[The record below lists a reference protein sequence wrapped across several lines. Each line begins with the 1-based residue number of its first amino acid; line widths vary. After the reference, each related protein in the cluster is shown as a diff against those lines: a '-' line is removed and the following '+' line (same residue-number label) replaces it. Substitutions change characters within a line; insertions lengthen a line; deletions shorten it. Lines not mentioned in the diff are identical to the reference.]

1 MKRGFFD
8 LFIIW
13 KEEFRNVIMDAGVLI
28 FFLVAPLGYPLL
40 YCCIY
45 DNEVASEVPMVVVD
59 ESNSSRSREF
69 TRLCDASRDIRI
81 VGRCANMAE
90 AKRRMDEKR
99 AYGIM
104 RLPADFNKKI
114 ERGEKSHVL
123 LYSSMSSLL
132 YYKAFLSTMTEVS
145 LAMNEDI
152 RMAKMPGL
160 SDRELSVEVKPIE
173 YEHVTYFNPQSGF
186 ASFLIPAV
194 LVLIIQQTLLMGISL
209 LVGAARDRNT
219 FRYLV
224 PIQRHYRGTFRIV
237 FGKTFCYLTFYAV
250 ISIYLLWVVPRLF
263 SLPQMGDRMTVA
275 LFMLP
280 FLLSCIF
287 FSMTLSAFVRDRES
301 SFVIFIFLSLIL
313 VFASG
318 VSWPASS
325 VPWYWK
331 GFSYVFPSTFGIQGF
346 VKMNSMGA
354 TLHDVEFEYISLW
367 TLTFVYFILA
377 CLVYRWQIIRSER
390 LYQRAMKKIWAKK
403 RGKTTMEASNS
414 AK

>member
-1 MKRGFFD
+1 MAKKSFTETIKRGFFD
-8 LFIIW
+8 LFIVW
-13 KEEFRNVIMDAGVLI
+13 KDEFKNVITDAGVLI

-45 DNEVASEVPMVVVD
+45 DNEVAKEVPMVVVD
-59 ESNSSRSREF
+59 HSNSSRSREF
-69 TRLCDASRDIRI
+69 TRLCDASRDVRG
-81 VGRCANMAE
+81 VGRCANMSEAE
-90 AKRRMDEKR
+90 AAMKEKK

-104 RLPADFNKKI
+104 LIPDDFDKKI
-114 ERGEKSHVL
+114 VRGEKSNVL

-132 YYKAFLSTMTEVS
+132 YYKAFLSTLTEVS
-145 LAMNEDI
+145 FEMNEDI
-152 RMAKMPGL
+152 QISRMAAL
-160 SDRELSVEVKPIE
+160 SDRQQEVEVTPIE
-173 YEHVTYFNPQSGF
+173 YEHVNYFNPQGGF

-219 FRYLV
+219 FRNLV
-224 PIQRHYRGTFRIV
+224 PIQNHYRGTFRIV
-237 FGKTFCYLTFYAV
+237 FGKTFCYLTFYAIV
-250 ISIYLLWVVPRLF
+250 SVYLLWVVPRLF

-313 VFASG
+313 LFASG
-318 VSWPASS
+318 VSWPASA

-331 GFSYVFPSTFGIQGF
+331 VFSYVFPSTFGIHGF
-346 VKMNSMGA
+346 VKMNTMGS
-354 TLHDVEFEYISLW
+354 TLHDVEFEYIALW
-367 TLTFVYFILA
+367 ILTFIYFILA

-390 LYQRAMKKIWAKK
+390 IYQQSIERE
-403 RGKTTMEASNS
+403 R
-414 AK
+414 

>member
-1 MKRGFFD
+1 MASKSFTETIKRGFFD
-8 LFIIW
+8 LFIVW
-13 KEEFRNVIMDAGVLI
+13 KDEFRNVVTDAGVLI

-45 DNEVASEVPMVVVD
+45 DNEVAKEVPMVVVD
-59 ESNSSRSREF
+59 ESNSARSREF
-69 TRLCDASRDIRI
+69 TRLCDASRDIKI

-90 AKRRMDEKR
+90 AERAMNEKR

-104 RLPADFNKKI
+104 LFPKDFNKNVV
-114 ERGEKSHVL
+114 RGEKSYVL
-123 LYSSMSSLL
+123 LYNGMSSLL
-132 YYKAFLSTMTEVS
+132 YYKAFLATLTDVS
-145 LAMNEDI
+145 LEMNEDI
-152 RMAKMPGL
+152 RIAKL
-160 SDRELSVEVKPIE
+160 ASLTEREQTVEVKPID
-173 YEHVTYFNPQSGF
+173 YEHVTYFNPQNGF

-209 LVGAARDRNT
+209 LVGASRDRNT
-219 FRYLV
+219 FRNLI
-224 PIQRHYRGTFRIV
+224 PIQHHYRGTFRIV
-237 FGKTFCYLTFYAV
+237 FGKMFCYLTFYALV
-250 ISIYLLWVVPRLF
+250 SVYLLWVVPRLF
-263 SLPQMGDRMTVA
+263 SLPQMGDRLTVA

-318 VSWPASS
+318 ISWPASA

-331 GFSYVFPSTFGIQGF
+331 LFSYLFPSTFGIQGF
-346 VKMNSMGA
+346 VKMNTMGA
-354 TLHDVEFEYISLW
+354 TLHDVGFEYLSLW
-367 TLTFVYFILA
+367 VMAFIYFVTA

-390 LYQRAMKKIWAKK
+390 IYQKSLKK
-403 RGKTTMEASNS
+403 R
-414 AK
+414 